1 MTLRRRLLFA
11 AIVLLPLVLLA
22 TGWIALMFLQQG
34 GMAPFRVPSGI
45 ARVVPSDPA
54 AIELGRRLAQIGN
67 CGGCH
72 TAHGG
77 VPYAGGRTFVTPY
90 GTIHSSNLT
99 PDTQHGIGAWSLDE
113 FRHAMRHGVSRNGV
127 QAPVFPYANFAL
139 LDDAQLDALFAFLAT
154 LPAAA
159 QAPSEDRLEFPANL
173 PGAMTAWRLL
183 YYRPAPLP
191 PATTSTTTSTT
202 TALQRGSALVNG
214 IGHCAVCHGTRG
226 TFSSLANGARLD
238 GNRVSGWYAPALNAQ
253 TLARYAPGDLAQ
265 YLRGAS
271 VDGHAAYGK
280 MADVIAQN
288 LQHLDAADA
297 DAMEAYLRT
306 LTPAPPSRRE
316 PAAWEIPA
324 EQRALGDRLYVEH
337 CADCHGKDGR
347 GEAGKYP
354 SLLASSAITGPD
366 PINAIKLTLFGAVG
380 PATPQNPQP
389 YTMPPFAQTLS
400 AAEVAALVSTL
411 RARWGQN
418 LRPVS
423 AGDVDAWGG
432 IDER

>member
-11 AIVLLPLVLLA
+11 AIVLLPLLLLA
-22 TGWIALMFLQQG
+22 AGWIGLMFLQQG
-34 GMAPFRVPSGI
+34 GMAPFRVPTGI
-45 ARVVPSDPA
+45 ARVVSADA
-54 AIELGRRLAQIGN
+54 ASIERGRRLAQIGN

-77 VPYAGGRTFVTPY
+77 VPYAGGRAFATPY

-99 PDTQHGIGAWSLDE
+99 PDAQHGIGAWSLAE

-139 LDDAQLDALFAFLAT
+139 LDDAELDALFAFLAT
-154 LPAAA
+154 LSPAAQTPPA
-159 QAPSEDRLEFPANL
+159 DRFEFPASL
-173 PGAMTAWRLL
+173 PGAMTAWRLM
-183 YYRPAPLP
+183 YYRPTP
-191 PATTSTTTSTT
+191 PRAATTV
-202 TALQRGSALVNG
+202 ALQRGAALVNG

-226 TFSSLANGARLD
+226 TFSSLAAGARLD
-238 GNRVSGWYAPALNAQ
+238 GGRVSGWYAPALNTQ
-253 TLARYAPGDLAQ
+253 TLARYAPGTLAQ

-271 VDGHAAYGK
+271 IEGHAAYGK

-306 LTPAPPSRRE
+306 LAPAPPARRE
-316 PAAWEIPA
+316 TAMWEMPA
-324 EQRALGDRLYVEH
+324 EQRALGDRLYAEH

-354 SLLASSAITGPD
+354 SLQTSLAITGPD
-366 PINAIKLTLFGAVG
+366 PINAIKLTLFGAVA

-389 YTMPPFAQTLS
+389 HTMPPFAQTLS
-400 AAEVAALVSTL
+400 ASDVAALVSAL

-418 LRPVS
+418 ARPVS

>member
-1 MTLRRRLLFA
+1 MSLRRRLLFA
-11 AIVLLPLVLLA
+11 TIVLLPLALLA
-22 TGWIALMFLQQG
+22 AGWIGLMFLQQG
-34 GMAPFRVPSGI
+34 GMAPFRVPTGI
-45 ARVVPSDPA
+45 ARVVPTDA
-54 AIELGRRLAQIGN
+54 ASIERGRRLAQIGN

-77 VPYAGGRTFVTPY
+77 SAYAGGRAFATPY

-99 PDTQHGIGAWSLDE
+99 PDVRNGIGAWSLDE

-139 LDDAQLDALFAFLAT
+139 LDDAELDALFAFLAT

-159 QAPSEDRLEFPANL
+159 QMPAADRLEFPASL

-183 YYRPAPLP
+183 YYRPAPLRAANTAAP
-191 PATTSTTTSTT
+191 
-202 TALQRGSALVNG
+202 ALQRGAALVNG

-226 TFSSLANGARLD
+226 AFSSLAEGARLD
-238 GNRVSGWYAPALNAQ
+238 GGRVPGWYAPALNTQ
-253 TLARYAPGDLAQ
+253 TLARYAPGALAR

-271 VDGHAAYGK
+271 IDGHAAYGK

-288 LQHLDAADA
+288 LRYLDAADA

-306 LTPAPPSRRE
+306 LAPAPPSRHE
-316 PAAWEIPA
+316 TGAWELPA
-324 EQRALGDRLYVEH
+324 EQRALGDRLYTEH
-337 CADCHGKDGR
+337 CADCHGQDGR
-347 GEAGKYP
+347 GEADKYP
-354 SLLASSAITGPD
+354 SLRTSSAITGPD
-366 PINAIKLTLFGAVG
+366 PINAIKLTLFGAVA

-389 YTMPPFAQTLS
+389 WTMPPFAQTLS
-400 AAEVAALVSTL
+400 AADVAALVSTL

-418 LRPVS
+418 ARPVS
-423 AGDVDAWGG
+423 ASDVDAWGG

>member
-22 TGWIALMFLQQG
+22 AGWIGLMFLQQG
-34 GMAPFRVPSGI
+34 GAAPFRVPAGI
-45 ARVVPSDPA
+45 ARAVSTDA
-54 AIELGRRLAQIGN
+54 ASVERGRRLAQIGN

-72 TAHGG
+72 TARGG
-77 VPYAGGRTFVTPY
+77 KAYAGGRGFATPY

-99 PDTQHGIGAWSLDE
+99 PDVQHGIGAWSLAE

-139 LDDAQLDALFAFLAT
+139 LDDAELDALFAFLAT
-154 LPAAA
+154 LPPEA
-159 QAPSEDRLEFPANL
+159 QAPTADRLEFPASL

-183 YYRPAPLP
+183 YYRPASPRT
-191 PATTSTTTSTT
+191 ATT
-202 TALQRGSALVNG
+202 AVPELQRGAALVNG
-214 IGHCAVCHGTRG
+214 IGHCALCHGARG
-226 TFSSLANGARLD
+226 RFSSLAVGARLD
-238 GNRVSGWYAPALNAQ
+238 GGRVSGWYAPALNTL
-253 TLARYAPGDLAQ
+253 TLARYPPGALAQ

-271 VDGHAAYGK
+271 VDGHGAYGK

-306 LTPAPPSRRE
+306 LAPAPPSRRDT
-316 PAAWEIPA
+316 AAWDIPA
-324 EQRALGDRLYVEH
+324 EQRALGDRLYTKH
-337 CADCHGKDGR
+337 CADCHGEDGR

-354 SLLASSAITGPD
+354 SLQASSAITGPD
-366 PINAIKLTLFGAVG
+366 PINAIKLTLFGAVA
-380 PATPQNPQP
+380 PATPLNPQP
-389 YTMPPFAQTLS
+389 WTMPPFAQTLS

-411 RARWGQN
+411 RARWGQDA
-418 LRPVS
+418 RPVS
-423 AGDVDAWGG
+423 AADVDAWGG

>member
-1 MTLRRRLLFA
+1 MTLRRRLLVA
-11 AIVLLPLVLLA
+11 AIVLLPLLLLA
-22 TGWIALMFLQQG
+22 AGWIGLLFLQQG
-34 GMAPFRVPSGI
+34 GMTPFRVPAGI
-45 ARVVPSDPA
+45 ARVVSADA
-54 AIELGRRLAQIGN
+54 ASIERGRRLAQIGN

-77 VPYAGGRTFVTPY
+77 APYAGGRAFATPY
-90 GTIHSSNLT
+90 GTIYSSNLT
-99 PDTQHGIGAWSLDE
+99 PDAQHGIGAWSLPE

-139 LDDAQLDALFAFLAT
+139 LDDAELDALFAFLAT
-154 LPAAA
+154 LPPVARTPPA
-159 QAPSEDRLEFPANL
+159 DRFEFPASL

-183 YYRPAPLP
+183 YYRPAAPRA
-191 PATTSTTTSTT
+191 ATTA
-202 TALQRGSALVNG
+202 ALQRGAALVDG

-226 TFSSLANGARLD
+226 AFSSLAAGARLD
-238 GNRVSGWYAPALNAQ
+238 GGRVSGWYAPALNTQ
-253 TLARYAPGDLAQ
+253 TLARYPPGALAQ

-280 MADVIAQN
+280 MADVIAQS
-288 LQHLDAADA
+288 LQHLDVADA

-306 LTPAPPSRRE
+306 LAPAPPPRRE
-316 PAAWEIPA
+316 AAAWEMPA
-324 EQRALGDRLYVEH
+324 EQRALGDRLYAEH

-354 SLLASSAITGPD
+354 SLQTSSAITGPD
-366 PINAIKLTLFGAVG
+366 PINAIKLTLFGAVA
-380 PATPQNPQP
+380 PATPQNPRP

-400 AAEVAALVSTL
+400 AADVAALVGTL
-411 RARWGQN
+411 RARWGRN
-418 LRPVS
+418 ARPVS

>member
-11 AIVLLPLVLLA
+11 TIVLLPLVLLA
-22 TGWIALMFLQQG
+22 AGWIGLLFLQQG
-34 GMAPFRVPSGI
+34 GMAPFRVPTGI
-45 ARVVPSDPA
+45 ARVVSADA
-54 AIELGRRLAQIGN
+54 ALIEHGRRLAQIGN

-77 VPYAGGRTFVTPY
+77 AAYAGGRAFATPY

-99 PDTQHGIGAWSLDE
+99 PDVQHGIGAWSLAE

-139 LDDAQLDALFAFLAT
+139 LDDAELDALYAFLAT
-154 LPAAA
+154 LPPVAQTPAA
-159 QAPSEDRLEFPANL
+159 DRLEFPASL

-183 YYRPAPLP
+183 YYRPAPP
-191 PATTSTTTSTT
+191 RPATTAIS
-202 TALQRGSALVNG
+202 ALQRGAALVNG

-226 TFSSLANGARLD
+226 TFSSLAEGTRLD
-238 GNRVSGWYAPALNAQ
+238 GGRVSGWYAPALDAR
-253 TLARYAPGDLAQ
+253 TLARYPPGALAH

-271 VDGHAAYGK
+271 IDGHAAYGK

-288 LQHLDAADA
+288 LQHLDVADA

-306 LTPAPPSRRE
+306 LAPAPRSRRE
-316 PAAWEIPA
+316 APAWDLPA
-324 EQRALGDRLYVEH
+324 EQRALGDRLYAEH
-337 CADCHGKDGR
+337 CADCHGQDGR

-354 SLLASSAITGPD
+354 SLQASSAITGPD

-389 YTMPPFAQTLS
+389 WTMPPYAQTLS
-400 AAEVAALVSTL
+400 AADVAALVSTL
-411 RARWGQN
+411 RARWGRDA
-418 LRPVS
+418 RPVS

>member
-1 MTLRRRLLFA
+1 MTLRRRLLLA
-11 AIVLLPLVLLA
+11 AIVLLPLALLA
-22 TGWIALMFLQQG
+22 TGWIGLMFLQQG
-34 GMAPFRVPSGI
+34 GMAPFRVPTGV
-45 ARVVPSDPA
+45 ARAVSADA
-54 AIELGRRLAQIGN
+54 ASIERGRRLAQIGN

-77 VPYAGGRTFVTPY
+77 VPYAGGRAFATPY
-90 GTIHSSNLT
+90 GTIYSGNLT
-99 PDTQHGIGAWSLDE
+99 PDAQHGIGAWSLAE
-113 FRHAMRHGVSRNGV
+113 FRHAMRHGISRNGV

-139 LDDAQLDALFAFLAT
+139 LDDVELDALFAFLAT
-154 LPAAA
+154 LPAVA
-159 QAPSEDRLEFPANL
+159 QTPTADRLEFPANL

-183 YYRPAPLP
+183 YLRPAAPR
-191 PATTSTTTSTT
+191 TTTTAVP
-202 TALQRGSALVNG
+202 ALQRGAALVDG

-226 TFSSLANGARLD
+226 AFSSLAAGARLD
-238 GNRVSGWYAPALNAQ
+238 GGRVSGWYAPALNTR
-253 TLARYAPGDLAQ
+253 TLARYAPGALAT

-306 LTPAPPSRRE
+306 LAPAPPSRRDT
-316 PAAWEIPA
+316 AAWDIPA
-324 EQRALGDRLYVEH
+324 EQRALGDRLYTEH
-337 CADCHGKDGR
+337 CADCHGQDGR
-347 GEAGKYP
+347 GEPGRYP
-354 SLLASSAITGPD
+354 SLQASSAITGPD

-380 PATPQNPQP
+380 PATPQNPRP
-389 YTMPPFAQTLS
+389 WTMPPFAQTLS
-400 AAEVAALVSTL
+400 SADVAALVSTL

-418 LRPVS
+418 ARPVS
-423 AGDVDAWGG
+423 AGEVDAWGG